1 MSVPAEGA
9 IIGGSLRIEREIGRG
24 AMGVVLEATDTAL
37 RRRVAVKVLHE
48 EAALDPQLRARFARE
63 ARALAQLANDHVVRV
78 FAVGELPD
86 GMPYVVMERL
96 TGESLQSRLEK
107 GRLSVKQGL
116 AYAKQ
121 ALEALAAAHAA
132 GIIHRDIK
140 PANLF
145 LAEQRNHPAIVK
157 VLDFGIAKDLS
168 RSDRL
173 TETGEAL
180 GSPAYMS
187 PEQIAGKRDLDARS
201 DVWSFGVT
209 FYELMTGE
217 LPFRGTTM
225 AALLSR
231 ILNQLPESMRLKR
244 PDLPE
249 KLDEIVM
256 RCLAKDPAER
266 YGSAGEVLSE
276 VVALRGAERGP
287 TRSLVFLV
295 SLSAVLVA
303 AIAACAAY
311 VFLTNRNLP

>member
-37 RRRVAVKVLHE
+37 RRRVAVKVLHA
-48 EAALDPQLRARFARE
+48 EAAADPQIRARFSRE

-78 FAVGELPD
+78 FAVGELTD

-96 TGESLQSRLEK
+96 TGESLESRLEK
-107 GRLSVKQGL
+107 GRLSVKEGL
-116 AYAKQ
+116 TYAKQ

-145 LAEQRNHPAIVK
+145 LADQRNRPAIIK

-168 RSDRL
+168 RGDKL
-173 TETGEAL
+173 TQTGEAL

-187 PEQIAGKRDLDARS
+187 PEQIAGNRDLDARS

-209 FYELMTGE
+209 FYELLTGE
-217 LPFRGTTM
+217 LPFRGATV
-225 AALLSR
+225 AALLSK
-231 ILNQLPESMRLKR
+231 ILNQAPTSMRLKR
-244 PDLPE
+244 PDLPPR
-249 KLDEIVM
+249 LDAVVM

-266 YGSAGEVLSE
+266 FGSAGEVLSE
-276 VVALRGAERGP
+276 VLALRVAERGP
-287 TRSLVFLV
+287 ARSLVFGV
-295 SLSAVLVA
+295 SLAAVIVA
-303 AIAACAAY
+303 AVAAAVAY
-311 VFLTNRNLP
+311 LFLSRHKVP